1 MLAPSARGDR
11 ATSSIRNAF
20 MPTPPTGPGHG
31 PEPGRPPGRR
41 DASRGL
47 GFAALAVFA
56 AVSPLCT
63 DIYTPAM
70 PDVMREFGTTPSAVQ
85 LTLTSFMI
93 GLAVGQLLFGTLSDA
108 LGRRRLLLLGGTL
121 AVLASAACALAPSIE
136 VFIAARGLQ
145 GLAGAAGVV
154 LGRAIIAD
162 STVEPRTGR
171 LLGLLTVIVGIAPVA
186 APLLGALLIEGVGW
200 RGVFWAVAGTL
211 ALVTVVA
218 WLRIP
223 ETLPPER
230 RAGGGFA
237 TAVGGIGTALSRPLF
252 RGLLVTFVCG
262 FGAFFA
268 YVSASSF
275 ILREQH
281 GMGTL
286 GFGASF
292 ALCALA
298 MTATS
303 LFSSRAAGRIP
314 YRRLIGIGVGGLV
327 LAAAL
332 LFTAALIGTPLVLFL
347 PACAV
352 LTASMGLINP
362 NLTALALGQVRDL
375 AGTGS
380 ALLGTC
386 QFGIAAI
393 VAPLVGLAGEHSA
406 VPFGVCVLV
415 LGAGTGA
422 AYLFLVRR
430 RAKGAQQGR

>member
-1 MLAPSARGDR
+1 
-11 ATSSIRNAF
+11 
-20 MPTPPTGPGHG
+20 MPTQPPAGQGPGTGPTPSRG
-31 PEPGRPPGRR
+31 PRRR
-41 DASRGL
+41 DPSRGL
-47 GFAALAVFA
+47 GFAALAAFA

-108 LGRRRLLLLGGTL
+108 LGRRRLLLIGGVVT
-121 AVLASAACALAPSIE
+121 VLASVACALAPSIE
-136 VFIAARGLQ
+136 VFIAARAVQ
-145 GLAGAAGVV
+145 GFAGAAGVV

-186 APLLGALLIEGVGW
+186 APLLGAVLIQGTGW
-200 RGVFWAVAGTL
+200 RGVFWAVAGVL

-218 WLRIP
+218 AWRVP
-223 ETLPPER
+223 ETLAPER
-230 RAGGGFA
+230 RAGGGFRRIVA
-237 TAVGGIGTALSRPLF
+237 GIGTAMSRPLY
-252 RGLLVTFVCG
+252 RGLLVTFIFS

-268 YVSASSF
+268 YISASSF

-281 GMGTL
+281 GMGAL

-292 ALCALA
+292 AACALA

-314 YRRLIGIGVGGLV
+314 YGRLIGIGLGGLAVAASV
-327 LAAAL
+327 LFVAS
-332 LFTAALIGTPLVLFL
+332 LIGTPLWLFL
-347 PACAV
+347 PACAL

-362 NLTALALGQVRDL
+362 NLTALALGQVRDV

-386 QFGIAAI
+386 QFGIAAA
-393 VAPLVGLAGEHSA
+393 VAPLVGLAGEHSS

-415 LGAGTGA
+415 LGLGAGA
-422 AYLFLVRR
+422 VYLALAR
-430 RAKGAQQGR
+430 GRGERTTAVG